1 MPQAATRPKPT
12 FADLVATLDD
22 GTTLYDI
29 IFALNYVKKERA
41 RATAKNAR
49 NKQARSSG
57 SIPAATEEPLTSAAS

>member
-29 IFALNYVKKERA
+29 IFALNYVKKEIL
-41 RATAKNAR
+41 K
-49 NKQARSSG
+49 K
-57 SIPAATEEPLTSAAS
+57 